1 MALDEEKTSGGDL
14 DARLLNKR
22 GSEES
27 SSDRVGALREAK
39 RNSQNNEI
47 DNTPNYLEE
56 EPTSLRQA
64 VIQKKRKEDLE
75 IKQGGISEALKKKS
89 PIRKGTSSLLRAAW
103 INLIDSFGLTLIWI
117 NIHVFLNK
125 VLGDGMF
132 CRLGEEWTDRP
143 GVSSSMA
150 KGEIDKKARNSV
162 GLVEK
167 MGLGCLNLGCLIIF
181 IAIFVVI
188 ALVLKFFENPLDFFA
203 ELIGFVWDA
212 TKNAIV
218 NFFSGS

>member
-27 SSDRVGALREAK
+27 SSDRVGSLREAK

-47 DNTPNYLEE
+47 DNIPNYLEE

-64 VIQKKRKEDLE
+64 VIQKKRRENLE
-75 IKQGGISEALKKKS
+75 IKQGGISETLKKKS
-89 PIRKGTSSLLRAAW
+89 PIRKGTSALLRAAW

-117 NIHVFLNK
+117 DIHVFLNK

-143 GVSSSMA
+143 GVSSSLA
-150 KGEIDKKARNSV
+150 KGEIDKKARNSI

-167 MGLGCLNLGCLIIF
+167 MGFGCLNLGCLIVLL
-181 IAIFVVI
+181 ALFVVI
-188 ALVLKFFENPLDFFA
+188 ALVLKFIESPLDFFA
-203 ELIGFVWDA
+203 EMIGLVWDA
-212 TKNAIV
+212 AKNAIV